1 MGHSILAFIVVLGVL
16 IFFHEFGHFIVARL
30 CGVGVETFS
39 LGFGHKIYKKKIG
52 FTEYCLS
59 VIPLGGYVK
68 MVGEEPGSSI
78 KDEDIKRSFT
88 HKKLYQ
94 KMLIVA
100 AGPVFN
106 FLLAII
112 IFYVIFQVSGLYLV
126 KPVVGGVAKNS
137 PAMKAGIHKGDIIKQ
152 IENTPIESWH
162 DMVGLISGA
171 KGNEINILIDRN
183 GRKILMELKPEAKK
197 SKDIFGEEVERY
209 MIGISSSGE
218 VYNKRLNPLQAMGA
232 SLGKTWDF
240 VDLTFLS
247 VAKIMNGS
255 LSSSNLGGPI
265 MIAQMAGKEAE
276 AGAANFTFFIAML
289 SINLGIINL
298 FPIPVLDGGHLFFFL
313 IEAVTGKPVSDK
325 VHEKANQIGIALIVA
340 LMVFVF
346 YNDIMRYKDSI
357 ISMVR

>member
-16 IFFHEFGHFIVARL
+16 IFFHEFGHFLVAKL
-30 CGVGVETFS
+30 FGVGVETFS

-59 VIPLGGYVK
+59 AIPLGGYVK
-68 MVGEEPGSSI
+68 MVGEEPGSAI
-78 KDEDIKRSFT
+78 KDEDIQKSFT

-94 KMLIVA
+94 KMMIVA
-100 AGPVFN
+100 AGPLFN

-126 KPVVGGVAKNS
+126 RPVVGNVAENS
-137 PAMKAGIHKGDIIKQ
+137 PAMKAGIQKGDIIKE
-152 IENTPIESWH
+152 IGKTPVSSWD
-162 DMVGLISGA
+162 DMVGIIGKSHGNPLYVLIV
-171 KGNEINILIDRN
+171 RN
-183 GRKILMELKPEAKK
+183 GRNLAVRIRPEAEK
-197 SKDIFGEEVERY
+197 SKNIFGEAVMRY
-209 MIGISSSGE
+209 MIGIAASGD
-218 VYNKRLNPLQAMGA
+218 VYNKRLNPFQAIGA

-247 VAKIMNGS
+247 IVKIISGS
-255 LSSSNLGGPI
+255 ISPKTLGGPI

-276 AGAANFTFFIAML
+276 AGAANFSFFIALL

-298 FPIPVLDGGHLFFFL
+298 FPIPVLDGGHIFFFAV
-313 IEAVTGKPVSDK
+313 EAVTGKPVSDK
-325 VHEKANQIGIALIVA
+325 MHEKANQIGIAIIVA

-346 YNDIMRYKDSI
+346 YNDIMRYKDSV
-357 ISMVR
+357 ISMIR